1 ATDHARKIRTSNKFV
16 TGQRCSSWPRID
28 RNAVWKMKPSPIAR
42 KLKRPS
48 RKVPAPNAIIVRITA
63 ARKQVVETIRSCR
76 STGCVTLKLFSIMNT
91 KRLILAIVVAFVVLW
106 VTDFLIHGVWM
117 VPDYRG
123 TQQLWRTDAA
133 MGSRISWMLGAQLL
147 FAITFV
153 LLWTRWAETARLGC
167 AIGYGFLMGLFSGT
181 WAIIM
186 YVVIPNALLNRLQM
200 VLRRYRAINL
210 DRCSHFFSL

>member
-1 ATDHARKIRTSNKFV
+1 
-16 TGQRCSSWPRID
+16 
-28 RNAVWKMKPSPIAR
+28 M
-42 KLKRPS
+42 
-48 RKVPAPNAIIVRITA
+48 
-63 ARKQVVETIRSCR
+63 RSCR
-76 STGCVTLKLFSIMNT
+76 STGCVTLKSRPILGNQAFACTPAKKSLKLFSIINT

-117 VPDYRG
+117 MPDYRG

-133 MGSRISWMLGAQLL
+133 MGSRMSWMLGAQLL

-167 AIGYGFLMGLFSGT
+167 AIGYSFLMGLFSGT

-186 YVVIPNALLNRLQM
+186 YVVVPMPGSIAAKWFFAGILQTILLGL
-200 VLRRYRAINL
+200 VT
-210 DRCSHFFSL
+210 FFVYKPKSAPVKM

>member
-1 ATDHARKIRTSNKFV
+1 MN
-16 TGQRCSSWPRID
+16 
-28 RNAVWKMKPSPIAR
+28 PSPIAR
-42 KLKRPS
+42 KLKRPG
-48 RKVPAPNAIIVRITA
+48 RKIPARNEIIVRPIA
-63 ARKQVVETIRSCR
+63 ARKQSVETMRSCR
-76 STGCVTLKLFSIMNT
+76 STRNGTLKSRCLLGNQAFACALARKSPKLPSIMNT

-117 VPDYRG
+117 MPDYRG

-133 MGSRISWMLGAQLL
+133 MGSRMGWMLGAQLL

-153 LLWTRWAETARLGC
+153 LLWTRWADTARLGC

-186 YVVIPNALLNRLQM
+186 YVVVPMTGSIAAKWFFTGILQTILLGL
-200 VLRRYRAINL
+200 VT
-210 DRCSHFFSL
+210 FFCYKPKSAPVKM

>member
-1 ATDHARKIRTSNKFV
+1 MIRRQPRKIKTSNKFV

-42 KLKRPS
+42 KLKRPI

-63 ARKQVVETIRSCR
+63 ARKQIVETIRSCR
-76 STGCVTLKLFSIMNT
+76 STGCVTLKLRPILGNQAFACTPAKKSLKLSSIMNP

-133 MGSRISWMLGAQLL
+133 MGSRMGWMLGAQLL
-147 FAITFV
+147 FAITFRFTLDSV
-153 LLWTRWAETARLGC
+153 GRHRAAR
-167 AIGYGFLMGLFSGT
+167 
-181 WAIIM
+181 
-186 YVVIPNALLNRLQM
+186 
-200 VLRRYRAINL
+200 
-210 DRCSHFFSL
+210 